1 MFTTDQWLPWRQNGP
16 EWHGQGYIA
25 GELRVADIP
34 RARRI
39 WVTERATYRLV
50 AVVFSASN
58 GEYRIEGLNPEIEF
72 DLRAQDWAR
81 VYGDDI
87 RNAVKPK
94 PYTP

>member
-1 MFTTDQWLPWRQNGP
+1 MFTTDQWLPWMHRGT
-16 EWHGQGYIA
+16 EWGGQGYIA

-34 RARRI
+34 RARKI

-50 AVVFSASN
+50 AVVFSGPN

-72 DLRAQDWAR
+72 DLRGQDWAR

>member
-1 MFTTDQWLPWRQNGP
+1 MLALDRFIPFQCNNEFG
-16 EWHGQGYIA
+16 GAGYIE

-39 WVTERATYRLV
+39 WVTERATYRVV

-58 GEYRIEGLNPEIEF
+58 GEYRIDGLNPEIEF
-72 DLRAQDWAR
+72 DLRGQDWAR

-94 PYTP
+94 PYPP

>member
-1 MFTTDQWLPWRQNGP
+1 MFTIDQWLPWRQNDS
-16 EWHGQGYIA
+16 EFHGRGYIA

-39 WVTERATYRLV
+39 WVTERATYRVV
-50 AVVFSASN
+50 AVVFSAPT

-72 DLRAQDWAR
+72 DIRGQDWAR

>member
-1 MFTTDQWLPWRQNGP
+1 MLALDRFIPFQCNNEFGGP
-16 EWHGQGYIA
+16 GYIA

-50 AVVFSASN
+50 AVVFSSPT

>member
-1 MFTTDQWLPWRQNGP
+1 MFTTDQWLPWRQHGS

-72 DLRAQDWAR
+72 DTRGQDWAR